1 MGRYADPH
9 MVVDKRFEKAQAQL
23 DKMYTNIGNNID
35 KITARKQA
43 RRKAQAA
50 KMSSYLGRYTKETA
64 EGRKAANAFAQTRDM
79 AGDKKQKFSDDLAG
93 MYDQGYDN
101 ITAFIKGKMPG
112 QNGRI
117 PTDAEIEKYVNQQ
130 INDAGN
136 LSRQI
141 LAFEGLVT
149 EYKQGVLAAESS
161 PDDKPGSAVGS
172 NVIGGEYDGI
182 LSTAGV
188 DGDNNAILWDQ
199 MSVSGSL
206 NSGVNIFFDDPDT
219 EGGTI
224 GVADKTEILNLGPL
238 VANYGDGKTKMY
250 IEHIK
255 SDEEI
260 YTAAFRQNVKLA
272 NKNKKNNFTTEV
284 SYTDEKGNTVVTDV
298 VDAAK
303 RQDYFLNGDGKD
315 LLNSRIDG
323 NEIMLVQKYFGA
335 DAAAEFDVNNEQDMM
350 KLRVRVL
357 EANDN
362 LMEEGDSKLVLNKT
376 SRSTQFTK
384 NTSADVVGDYY
395 KDVHDDVSKLSFG
408 GQDDAEK
415 IKEFNLKIQDRPY
428 SQGGQVSTIKYI
440 EQVDPNGNPGQIV
453 VVMSHG
459 NKKQP
464 KEAYF
469 DLSTEKGRKKLETG
483 LMKGNF
489 QGTTDQKH
497 VDGFIGAQYG
507 PDNDYTKYTGTQQKT
522 SRITNNSANG
532 MTFEQYQQMDAE
544 SRQKIRSEDIQWSWD
559 KRDVAPPTPTPT
571 ASDDDEDESTA
582 VQDFSF
588 EAPDGSNLQFNSS
601 DAKSTLLEEKNDG
614 KDSLRKIG
622 NFEALAGNDQGK
634 GLPNYGMGPKYLK
647 QVRDAG
653 LDPSTEEGFMYAVET
668 VAKNNAINELNL
680 PEPAKFDELDETL
693 KASMIDWEYNTGRDV
708 NDLVHIAQMMKME
721 KLDQNGNPT
730 GKYEWEDKIDL
741 GGKTLTQLVNA
752 GDKEPVNV
760 KIGDKV
766 YRTAKEALTAI
777 KADDSPISVELTEL
791 TPKELANAKHA
802 IMSDETSR
810 SDSDIAT
817 YNKTWKYRIDQFK

>member
-9 MVVDKRFEKAQAQL
+9 MVIDKRFEKAQAQL

-112 QNGRI
+112 QDGKI

-260 YTAAFRQNVKLA
+260 YTATFRQNIKLA

-335 DAAAEFDVNNEQDMM
+335 EAAAEFKVDNEQDMM

-357 EANDN
+357 EANDG

-384 NTSADVVGDYY
+384 NTSSDVVGDYY

-415 IKEFNLKIQDRPY
+415 IKEFNLKVQDRPY

-440 EQVDPNGNPGQIV
+440 EQVDPSGNPGQIV
-453 VVMSHG
+453 VYMSDG

-469 DLSTEKGRKKLETG
+469 DLSTEEGRKKLENG

-497 VDGFIGAQYG
+497 VTGFINAQYG
-507 PDNDYTKYTGTQQKT
+507 PDKDYTKYTGTEQRT
-522 SRITNNSANG
+522 SRITNNSNNG
-532 MTFEQYQQMDAE
+532 MTFEQYQQMDAD
-544 SRQKIRSEDIQWSWD
+544 SREKIRSEDIQWSWD
-559 KRDVAPPTPTPT
+559 TRDVAPPTPAPT
-571 ASDDDEDESTA
+571 ASAAAPTPQPANDTKYGDLSTTSFGGKDYSSNTR
-582 VQDFSF
+582 VGEEGKYDSQDPLDNQIMKIINF
-588 EAPDGSNLQFNSS
+588 ETIAGSS
-601 DAKSTLLEEKNDG
+601 D
-614 KDSLRKIG
+614 
-622 NFEALAGNDQGK
+622 GK
-634 GLPNYGMGPKYLK
+634 GVSSYGFTDSKYTTKPQNPK
-647 QVRDAG
+647 
-653 LDPSTEEGFMYAVET
+653 EAVEMVKKEIMPAT
-668 VAKNNAINELNL
+668 IKQLKISEADFAKVDPMIQ
-680 PEPAKFDELDETL
+680 
-693 KASMIDWEYNTGRDV
+693 ASLIDYKMNTGR
-708 NDLVHIAQMMKME
+708 N
-721 KLDQNGNPT
+721 
-730 GKYEWEDKIDL
+730 
-741 GGKTLTQLVNA
+741 
-752 GDKEPVNV
+752 
-760 KIGDKV
+760 
-766 YRTAKEALTAI
+766 
-777 KADDSPISVELTEL
+777 
-791 TPKELANAKHA
+791 
-802 IMSDETSR
+802 MSDLLVIAYENQNKVSR
-810 SDSDIAT
+810 DQRTWDGIKGAGLGSPTVTQEMRQALADGKISADAIAAAKDELYVGRIKYMRDQLDKAPADRDKGFKGT
-817 YNKTWKYRIDQFK
+817 EQDYKTAVEGYRKSHNNRVNMFK